1 MEAKAILSKKRG
13 FICGLKLG
21 PQSIRIINIR
31 IHLVDILPVIAYL
44 PLLPTKTVHTTH
56 HSHLT
61 FSTQVKFLDSR
72 WLQRRFPSQ
81 ARHQRRQILSSLPV
95 HVTSESEETSVQPR
109 MYPVS
114 FVGQSTSESSVSVL
128 YFTSVLRY
136 HLPSTSSPRLFPRMR
151 L

>member
-1 MEAKAILSKKRG
+1 MPSPNRG
-13 FICGLKLG
+13 HPAWPKPRFGW
-21 PQSIRIINIR
+21 R
-31 IHLVDILPVIAYL
+31 
-44 PLLPTKTVHTTH
+44 
-56 HSHLT
+56 
-61 FSTQVKFLDSR
+61 
-72 WLQRRFPSQ
+72 QRRTTAEQSDLHAAIFHVDHGGGRATVVWVSALSPIHGMTSFLPCPSPPF
-81 ARHQRRQILSSLPV
+81 RFLSSLPV

-128 YFTSVLRY
+128 FFTSVLRY